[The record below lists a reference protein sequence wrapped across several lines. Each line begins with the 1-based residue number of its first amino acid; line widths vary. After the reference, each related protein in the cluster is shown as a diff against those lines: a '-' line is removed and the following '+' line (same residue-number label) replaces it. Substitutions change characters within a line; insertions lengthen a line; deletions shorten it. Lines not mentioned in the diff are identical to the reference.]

1 MPHRGVLTRDDGVH
15 TGDDGQCG
23 SAANGRYDASTLSH
37 RQRVW
42 GLSAHESGI
51 DECRSPKVRK
61 LSVSAGKQ
69 LPSAHP
75 SRRLFNQQ
83 NRKRSMNRI
92 TGRSAFLALL
102 KDEGIT
108 HLFGNPGTTELP
120 IMHALKEHPDLTYV
134 MAMQESLVVAI
145 ADGFSRASGRL
156 VACNVHVAPGLGNAM
171 GSLYNAKFTG
181 TPMILTAGQQEQGHG
196 LTEPLL
202 YDPLVRIA
210 EPLVKWAVEV
220 TRLED
225 LPRIVRR
232 AAKIATTPPTGPV
245 FISLPGD
252 ILNAEAGLD
261 LGRPTRVD
269 SSVRPS
275 AEAIERLARRLLE
288 AKRPVIVAGDEIV
301 KSDALAEAAQ
311 LALTLGAPA
320 WQQTAPYGAHFL
332 SESPCFMG
340 TLPRVQKQVREILAP
355 HDLMIVLGS
364 DPLRMSVY
372 SEVDPLPEGLPIVQ
386 IGLVDHD
393 LAKNYPAE
401 LALKADVKETLRSL
415 IPVLAAA
422 GGAPLAQRAGEAVA
436 NLTSRNWSARRH
448 TLIGEITAKMA
459 GAPIDPD
466 WLTLQ
471 LVEALPANAILV
483 DEGLTSSRLVP
494 ALRPHRDR
502 YGYHGLASGGIGWGL
517 PASVGASLA
526 NPDRPVVCYSGDGSA
541 MYSIQALWTAAH
553 HKLPLTVVIANN
565 GGYRI
570 IKQRLKA
577 FHGTDHFIGMDFA
590 DPAVDFTGLAKSL
603 GCEALRI
610 TAADEVAPALASAF
624 AQPGAK
630 LIEVVV
636 DGSIG

>member
-1 MPHRGVLTRDDGVH
+1 MSKNGKT
-15 TGDDGQCG
+15 
-23 SAANGRYDASTLSH
+23 AA
-37 RQRVW
+37 
-42 GLSAHESGI
+42 
-51 DECRSPKVRK
+51 
-61 LSVSAGKQ
+61 
-69 LPSAHP
+69 
-75 SRRLFNQQ
+75 
-83 NRKRSMNRI
+83 NRI

-196 LTEPLL
+196 LMEPVL

-232 AAKIATTPPTGPV
+232 AAKVAMTPPTGPV

-252 ILNAEAGLD
+252 ILNSESGLE
-261 LGRPTRVD
+261 LGRSTRIDTRVK
-269 SSVRPS
+269 PS
-275 AEAIERLARRLLE
+275 DESLQALVERILKAE
-288 AKRPVIVAGDEIV
+288 RPVIVVGDEIV
-301 KSDALAEAAQ
+301 KSDALDEAAAFAEA
-311 LALTLGAPA
+311 LGCPA
-320 WQQTAPYGAHFL
+320 WQQTAPYGAQFL
-332 SESPCFMG
+332 SESSCFMG
-340 TLPRVQKQVREILAP
+340 SLPRVQPQVREILAP
-355 HDLMIVLGS
+355 FDLMIVLGS

-372 SEVDPLPEGLPIVQ
+372 SEVDPLPDGLSIVQ
-386 IGLVDHD
+386 VGLVDWD
-393 LAKNYPAE
+393 LAKNYAAE
-401 LALKADVKETLRSL
+401 IAVKADVRETLRAL
-415 IPVLAAA
+415 IPELKATGGSALETRARSGIAALA
-422 GGAPLAQRAGEAVA
+422 
-436 NLTSRNWSARRH
+436 SKNW
-448 TLIGEITAKMA
+448 TAKRA
-459 GAPIDPD
+459 KLVEQISAKRDSSPIDPD

-471 LVEALPANAILV
+471 VVEAMPQSAILV
-483 DEGLTSSRLVP
+483 DEGLTASRYMS

-517 PASVGASLA
+517 PASVGVSLA

-553 HKLPLTVVIANN
+553 HKLPLTVVIVNN

-570 IKQRLKA
+570 IKQRLLA
-577 FHGTDHFIGMDFA
+577 FHQDDHFVGMDFA
-590 DPAVDFTGLAKSL
+590 DPPVDFCGLAKAL
-603 GCEALRI
+603 GLEAI
-610 TAADEVAPALASAF
+610 QVTKAEEVASTLKSAF
-624 AQPGAK
+624 GRSGAK
-630 LIEVVV
+630 LIEVMV
-636 DGSIG
+636 DGSVKA